1 MDTVAYADKFRIFRI
16 QIKLS
21 SLLSVA
27 NDPSTMHLIRE
38 TFQRT
43 RPLSLKKAHGKL
55 IREEISCFTL

>member
-27 NDPSTMHLIRE
+27 NDPSTWRLIRKHFKE
-38 TFQRT
+38 LFR
-43 RPLSLKKAHGKL
+43 
-55 IREEISCFTL
+55 

>member
-27 NDPSTMHLIRE
+27 NDPSTWHLIRKHFKE
-38 TFQRT
+38 LFR
-43 RPLSLKKAHGKL
+43 
-55 IREEISCFTL
+55 